1 MPRILSVWLQDG
13 RNIIASC
20 EESVAAKVRTA
31 FYDRAASLT
40 FTGEESVEV
49 LPTDQIARLT
59 FVERP
64 VAVAPN
70 AAIFHY
76 VAV

>member
-13 RNIIASC
+13 RNIVASC
-20 EESVAAKVRTA
+20 EEATAAKVKSA

-40 FTGEESVEV
+40 FTGEESVEI
-49 LPTDQIARLT
+49 LPTSKVHGYAFLDQ
-59 FVERP
+59 P
-64 VAVAPN
+64 VALSSKTT
-70 AAIFHY
+70 IFHY